1 MAGADLLALG
11 NQLGGLRPADEV
23 TTKSNILFGSIYSGA
38 LDSQLGFRGYLE
50 TKANKDTFRKIQEI
64 EGKRPIDLVDIK
76 SDEYQGLEKLPELIN
91 SKVDAFILQKRS
103 TDDRYN
109 NIKTTYEIKRDIESE
124 AKFTR
129 EYVTRQKAGEGAGGA
144 AVGFAGGVIGSFADP
159 INTASMFMGFGES
172 KSVLSYMAK
181 EAGLNAAIETAQIP
195 GRVEWENRLG
205 YKYGLKEAAT
215 DIAFAGAAGGVF
227 AGISRGISKGV
238 ERVYNFSKRR
248 SVGQEVF
255 DAVAMDK
262 TMPIEV
268 RENAANMSRIAHIDE
283 NNPIENPTIGDVV
296 THRKNMVETENAFKE
311 NRNPE
316 VTNEPVIDSYITK
329 AQAIRAEITAPEMTA
344 EKILGHKPKSL
355 AQFIKETGGIQDYAG
370 ELKAR
375 DVSHKSLVGLIRKGK
390 AQTQTAQG
398 IVSIDN
404 TTDYVKQRVFDAGY
418 FPDKT
423 DYNDISDSELYD
435 AIARDV
441 SGDKVYKGEDNVKLQ
456 EAGYGRNAIDKYD
469 EIGIDATMSDAEIAA
484 RLRELSEPDIPPK
497 IENYSE
503 DFEQRQELFE
513 SPEYHSAIEA
523 DFAREMKDAQDFTF
537 LDDNGN
543 EMTYDDFMSSM
554 QEDEDIL
561 TAIKTCAIG

>member
-159 INTASMFMGFGES
+159 INAASMFMGFGES

>member
-159 INTASMFMGFGES
+159 INIASMFMGFGES